1 MRFHIITLFPDMIRA
16 VLSDSIIGRGEKK
29 GYINIE
35 YYQLRDYSDNKHRTV
50 DDTVY
55 GGGMGMLLT
64 AAPIYNCY
72 KTIREKINNIVGD
85 GVPDVPQTPVGELP
99 TSLRDTPLKE
109 GGCDTPFQKGA
120 KSRTVYISPKGSLL
134 TQKKAEELA
143 EYTDLTVICG
153 HYEGIDERIID
164 EIVDEEIS
172 IGDYILT
179 GGEMPCAILI
189 DCVARLV
196 NGVLSDPEC
205 HEKESISSGLLEY
218 PQYTKPFD
226 FMGRE
231 VPGILI
237 SGHHAN
243 IERWR
248 KEQSILLTVKRRPDL
263 FKTWLEKN
271 LDSLD
276 KADIKFLKENN
287 LIT

>member
-29 GYINIE
+29 GCINIE

-64 AAPIYNCY
+64 AAPIYNCHRN
-72 KTIREKINNIVGD
+72 ISEKIDFID
-85 GVPDVPQTPVGELP
+85 SP
-99 TSLRDTPLKE
+99 TK
-109 GGCDTPFQKGA
+109 K
-120 KSRTVYISPKGSLL
+120 RTVYMSPKGSVLN
-134 TQKKAEELA
+134 QKKAEELSK
-143 EYTDLTVICG
+143 YTDVIVICG
-153 HYEGIDERIID
+153 HYEGIDERVID
-164 EIVDEEIS
+164 EVVDEEIS
-172 IGDYILT
+172 IGDYVLT
-179 GGEMPCAILI
+179 GGELPCAILI

-196 NGVLSDPEC
+196 GGVLSDPEC

-226 FMGRE
+226 FMGCE
-231 VPGILI
+231 VPEVLI

-248 KEQSILLTVKRRPDL
+248 RERSIILTAERRKDL
-263 FKTWLEKN
+263 FKIWLENN
-271 LDSLD
+271 LEGLD
-276 KADIKFLKENN
+276 KADIKFLRDNN
-287 LIT
+287 LL

>member
-50 DDTVY
+50 DDTIY

-64 AAPIYNCY
+64 AAPIYNCH
-72 KTIREKINNIVGD
+72 KTICDKINLID
-85 GVPDVPQTPVGELP
+85 SP
-99 TSLRDTPLKE
+99 TKT
-109 GGCDTPFQKGA
+109 
-120 KSRTVYISPKGSLL
+120 RTVYMSPKGSLL
-134 TQKKAEELA
+134 SQKKAEELSK
-143 EYTDLTVICG
+143 YTDLTVICG
-153 HYEGIDERIID
+153 HYEGIDERIIE

-172 IGDYILT
+172 IGDYVLT
-179 GGEMPCAILI
+179 GGELPCAILI

-196 NGVLSDPEC
+196 DGVLSDPEC
-205 HEKESISSGLLEY
+205 HEKESVSSGLLEY
-218 PQYTKPFD
+218 PQYTKPFE

-231 VPGILI
+231 VPEVLI

-248 KEQSILLTVKRRPDL
+248 KEQSIMLTFNRRPDL
-263 FKTWLEKN
+263 FKIWLEN
-271 LDSLD
+271 NYDSLD
-276 KADIKFLKENN
+276 KSDIKFLKENN
-287 LIT
+287 LI